1 MMLRSITARAE
12 NWTRAALKVSVAN
25 ESGNSLLM
33 FMAAYLYVHD
43 QVRPGV
49 ISVPG
54 SNLFPTALHTLH
66 ARPGVVSEPSAS
78 QEVIFSLLR
87 DTHLLPGLAS

>member
-1 MMLRSITARAE
+1 MMLRLITARAE

-43 QVRPGV
+43 QVWPGV

-54 SNLFPTALHTLH
+54 SNLFPTALHTPI
-66 ARPGVVSEPSAS
+66 RTGGQSAALT
-78 QEVIFSLLR
+78 QQ
-87 DTHLLPGLAS
+87 DAP